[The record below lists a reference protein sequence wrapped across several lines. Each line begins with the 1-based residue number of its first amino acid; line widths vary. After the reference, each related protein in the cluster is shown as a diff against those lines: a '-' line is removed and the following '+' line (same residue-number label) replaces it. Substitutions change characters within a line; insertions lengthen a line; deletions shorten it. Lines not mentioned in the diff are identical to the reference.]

1 MVIVI
6 VVAISYIFLTI
17 FQVTHDTVHLF
28 LLSRLRR
35 LFQFLEI
42 TLEPTGQILRL
53 FSFDNL
59 LLVDLLLCL
68 KLDLVQSLKL
78 RCISLKLLLYDR
90 VIARAR
96 RL

>member
-1 MVIVI
+1 MVIII
-6 VVAISYIFLTI
+6 VVALSCIFLTV

-35 LFQFLEI
+35 LFQFLVI

-53 FSFDNL
+53 LSFDNL

-68 KLDLVQSLKL
+68 KLDLVQSLEL
-78 RCISLKLLLYDR
+78 WCISLKLLLYD
-90 VIARAR
+90 
-96 RL
+96 